1 MPRMPKPEP
10 VPVPNSLVASAARS
24 GLRGMHNLSRP
35 SRADGWQN
43 DAHRFYR
50 VIPEFRFGC
59 DWVGSMLSKAII
71 HATQET
77 KDGIVKVTEGPA
89 AEFIDEL
96 FDNADG
102 KAEMFR
108 LLGIHLTIAG
118 EAHIIAYPDTDP
130 YGDGG
135 DVWEVCGATKVQRPA
150 TESGYW
156 RINGEELKVPANEV
170 LHIRIWRPDPNDPQV
185 AIAPSLSLLSVLGE
199 LERLTDHV
207 AAQVDSRLAGAG
219 ILLMPTEMTFPV
231 PPSADGNAADAPVR
245 TANSAEDLVKV
256 ISDTMGTAI
265 EDRGD
270 PSALVPIVITAPA
283 EAIDKVKHM
292 TFWTEL
298 DEAAIKMRDEAIR
311 RLALGMDM
319 PPEVLQGASES
330 NHWSA
335 WQADESAI
343 KSHTEPL
350 LKIITTQLAKRYLRP
365 LLHGVNGKLGGAELR
380 HFSIAA
386 DTSEM
391 RLRPNRSK
399 EALELYNLGI
409 LNRDAVVRETGFD
422 VTDVMSEDEYAK
434 WMTQKVAGGSTTPD
448 LVAAALK
455 KIGVELPAALEAT
468 IEPERE
474 VQEARPT
481 PSLEEHPTVEIPD
494 RDRSERR
501 KQAREEGNV
510 PSSDVERKY
519 AQGALIAAADQIV
532 LRALERAGNRLKTK
546 MSVKPSVAAATIYQ
560 FVNVEDPDDAL
571 QDAWGNVPDLARR
584 HKVDKDWLS
593 TALHTYT
600 SEILASHIPHDFQR
614 FAGYMVMSMHVNGQM
629 EEAA

>member
-1 MPRMPKPEP
+1 
-10 VPVPNSLVASAARS
+10 
-24 GLRGMHNLSRP
+24 MHNLSRP
-35 SRADGWQN
+35 TRADGWQAE
-43 DAHRFYR
+43 AHRYYR
-50 VIPEFRFGC
+50 TIPEFRFGC

-71 HATQET
+71 YATQET
-77 KDGIVKVTEGPA
+77 KDGIVKVADGPA
-89 AEFIDEL
+89 AQFIDEL

-130 YGDGG
+130 FGDGG
-135 DVWEVCGATKVQRPA
+135 DVWEVCGATKVARPA
-150 TESGYW
+150 HKDGKW
-156 RINGEELKVPANEV
+156 RINGEELNVPADDV

-185 AIAPSLSLLSVLGE
+185 AISPTLSLLSVLGE

-231 PPSADGNAADAPVR
+231 PPSADAPEGTPTR

-256 ISDTMGTAI
+256 ISETMGTAI

-283 EAIDKVKHM
+283 DAIAAVKHM

-298 DEAAIKMRDEAIR
+298 DEKAIQMRDEAIR

-319 PPEVLQGASES
+319 PPEVLQGASDS

-350 LKIITTQLAKRYLRP
+350 LKLITTQLAKRYLRP
-365 LLHGVNGKLGGAELR
+365 LLYTVKNKIGGELR
-380 HFSIAA
+380 HFSIAS

-399 EALELYNLGI
+399 EALELFNLGV
-409 LNRDAVVRETGFD
+409 LSRAAVVRETGFD
-422 VTDVMSEDEYAK
+422 EADLMSEKEYAE
-434 WMTQKVAGGSTTPD
+434 WLTQKVAGGSTTPD

-455 KIGVELPAALEAT
+455 KLGVDLPVALEAT
-468 IEPERE
+468 IEPDKQM
-474 VQEARPT
+474 QEARPM
-481 PSLEEHPTVEIPD
+481 PSLEEHPTVDIPD
-494 RDRSERR
+494 REKGQRR
-501 KQAREEGNV
+501 KDARDAGDV
-510 PSSDVERKY
+510 PSADVERKY

-532 LRALERAGNRLKTK
+532 VRALERAGNKLKNQ
-546 MSVKPSVAAATIYQ
+546 MRVKPTVAAASIYR
-560 FVNVEDPDDAL
+560 FVNVEDTEAALDDAWS
-571 QDAWGNVPDLARR
+571 QIPTLAAR
-584 HKVDKDWLS
+584 HKVDPSWLQE
-593 TALHTYT
+593 TLHTYT
-600 SEILASHIPHDFQR
+600 EQLLTTHEAHEFQR
-614 FAGYMVMSMHVNGQM
+614 FAGYMVMSMHVAQQM